1 MFDKKI
7 TVVITSYNSEKYIK
21 DSILSVLNQTYK
33 NFELIIVDDGSK
45 DNSKK
50 IINFFKRRDKR
61 IKTFFFK
68 RNIGSAAFARNY
80 AIKRSRGSYISFL
93 DADDIWLPTKLEI
106 QINHLNRYTIMSST
120 LCTYIDKK
128 GNLYSGFFTKYARK
142 FIQNII
148 FKLGLKGLYVY
159 NPFILS
165 SVIIKKNILTKYYFD
180 EDIFTIGVEDLKL
193 WLNILSNNSIN
204 QISLVNSFQV
214 KIRRRNDSM
223 NINYTQASTR
233 AVYVISNFFLLNKD
247 YKNFYLFLLGILF
260 RALKVL
266 YKLFYSKLN
275 KFFSYIAIF
284 LFSFYFIFFV
294 SPFPWY
300 IGKNLVNYDNFYGEA
315 LVILS
320 GNGDKDYINTGYQKR
335 YLDAK
340 ILLKQNNYKKIILIG
355 RDQEIPEYEIL
366 RSLIVFDGFDKNN
379 IIILTQVGSTSGN
392 LELIYTKL
400 SEEKITSF
408 NFLTAPYHTKRCALI
423 WKKNNYNINMFVAN
437 NIDNPLT
444 LKKWNYSFNE
454 LKVIFYEYS
463 ATLYN
468 KLRNKL

>member
-1 MFDKKI
+1 
-7 TVVITSYNSEKYIK
+7 
-21 DSILSVLNQTYK
+21 
-33 NFELIIVDDGSK
+33 
-45 DNSKK
+45 
-50 IINFFKRRDKR
+50 
-61 IKTFFFK
+61 
-68 RNIGSAAFARNY
+68 
-80 AIKRSRGSYISFL
+80 
-93 DADDIWLPTKLEI
+93 
-106 QINHLNRYTIMSST
+106 
-120 LCTYIDKK
+120 
-128 GNLYSGFFTKYARK
+128 
-142 FIQNII
+142 
-148 FKLGLKGLYVY
+148 
-159 NPFILS
+159 
-165 SVIIKKNILTKYYFD
+165 
-180 EDIFTIGVEDLKL
+180 
-193 WLNILSNNSIN
+193 
-204 QISLVNSFQV
+204 
-214 KIRRRNDSM
+214 
-223 NINYTQASTR
+223 
-233 AVYVISNFFLLNKD
+233 
-247 YKNFYLFLLGILF
+247 
-260 RALKVL
+260 
-266 YKLFYSKLN
+266 
-275 KFFSYIAIF
+275 
-284 LFSFYFIFFV
+284 
-294 SPFPWY
+294 
-300 IGKNLVNYDNFYGEA
+300 VNYDNFYGEA